1 MRNEDASN
9 QYCHIIAVSALY
21 IVLCTG
27 MASAESAQALARLE
41 EAFVRSARA
50 EYIAE
55 ASVRFPEFPEAVR
68 TIFCRKCEED
78 GFVCLRAELYTE
90 NSSAPRWIFLRNREG
105 RFAIDGRSGLA
116 VRGGEFLRLYL
127 LESLHNRPSRRELAY
142 SEMAFVRSSLNG
154 RECDKAVVR
163 LPEELSRDEE
173 APLSAVTGHPGTTA
187 FLRKMHPFVR
197 EYCIDRETGV
207 LLGFRKFS
215 ASGKL
220 LSARN
225 LGQVEFEP
233 DWSMRPGIF
242 DTPANVVAEVDNT
255 ASFRAWLAGNV
266 QKNRWKRHRRNAWSG
281 NPQIWAYILALVG
294 GVCLVGG
301 WWLRRRQR

>member
-1 MRNEDASN
+1 MVLSEMVIGKAGVMAMLCLVCAAFASPRE
-9 QYCHIIAVSALY
+9 Q
-21 IVLCTG
+21 
-27 MASAESAQALARLE
+27 ARLE

-55 ASVRFPEFPEAVR
+55 VPVVFPEFPEAVR
-68 TIFCRKCEED
+68 TIFYRKCEED
-78 GFVCLRAELYTE
+78 GFVCLRAELCTE

-105 RFAIDGRSGLA
+105 RFAIDVRSGLA

-154 RECDKAVVR
+154 RECDKATVR

-187 FLRKMHPFVR
+187 FLRQRHPFVR
-197 EYCIDRETGV
+197 EYYIDRETGV
-207 LLGFRKFS
+207 MLGFRKFS

-242 DTPANVVAEVDNT
+242 DTPANVVAEVDDT

-281 NPQIWAYILALVG
+281 NPQIWAYILAFIG
-294 GVCLVGG
+294 GVSLAGG

>member
-1 MRNEDASN
+1 MAERILIVED
-9 QYCHIIAVSALY
+9 
-21 IVLCTG
+21 
-27 MASAESAQALARLE
+27 EEKLARFVELE
-41 EAFVRSARA
+41 LLHEGYEVEKAF
-50 EYIAE
+50 
-55 ASVRFPEFPEAVR
+55 
-68 TIFCRKCEED
+68 
-78 GFVCLRAELYTE
+78 
-90 NSSAPRWIFLRNREG
+90 
-105 RFAIDGRSGLA
+105 DGRSGLA

-154 RECDKAVVR
+154 RECDKATVR
-163 LPEELSRDEE
+163 LPDELSRDEE

-187 FLRKMHPFVR
+187 FLRKRHPFVR
-197 EYCIDRETGV
+197 EYYIDRETGV

-225 LGQVEFEP
+225 LGQVEFQP
-233 DWSMRPGIF
+233 DWTMRPGIF
-242 DTPANVVAEVDNT
+242 DTPAKVVAEVDDT

-281 NPQIWAYILALVG
+281 NPQIWAYILAFVG
-294 GVCLVGG
+294 GVCLAGG